1 MQNKEIRKLNS
12 IRAILAIVGYSAIIL
27 GAIVLACG
35 PFILGGVLMGAML
48 ATWVATLT
56 LTVKIQTYLEKN
68 QTWHYNGEFP
78 KLEDCGFTYKG
89 NVYVRKIP
97 RGNNTYTVYINTTDE
112 REIYCERNGADILDF
127 KFAISDLIR
136 DGLVTVEREVL

>member
-1 MQNKEIRKLNS
+1 MQNKEIRKINS
-12 IRAILAIVGYSAIIL
+12 IRAILAIVGYASIIL

-35 PFILGGVLMGAML
+35 LFILGGVLMGAML

-56 LTVKIQTYLEKN
+56 LTVKIQTYLEKT
-68 QTWHYNGEFP
+68 QTWHYKGEFT
-78 KLEDCGFTYKG
+78 KLEDYGFTYKG
-89 NVYVRKIP
+89 NVYVRKLP

-127 KFAISDLIR
+127 KFAISDLIH

>member
-1 MQNKEIRKLNS
+1 MQNKEIRKINS
-12 IRAILAIVGYSAIIL
+12 TRAILSIAGYAAIIL

-35 PFILGGVLMGAML
+35 LFILGGVLMGAML

-56 LTVKIQTYLEKN
+56 LTVKIQAYLEKT
-68 QTWHYNGEFP
+68 QTWHYTGEFP
-78 KLEDCGFTYKG
+78 KLEDYGFTYKG
-89 NVYVRKIP
+89 NVYVRQIP

>member
-1 MQNKEIRKLNS
+1 MQNKEIRKINS
-12 IRAILAIVGYSAIIL
+12 IRAILAIAGYAAIIL

-35 PFILGGVLMGAML
+35 LYVLGGVLMGAML

-56 LTVKIQTYLEKN
+56 LTVKIQTYLEKT
-68 QTWHYNGEFP
+68 QTWHYNGEFS
-78 KLEDCGFTYKG
+78 KLEVYGFTHKG

-112 REIYCERNGADILDF
+112 REIYCERNGVDILDF

>member
-12 IRAILAIVGYSAIIL
+12 IRAILAIAGYTALIL

-35 PFILGGVLMGAML
+35 LFVLGGVLMGAML
-48 ATWVATLT
+48 ATWIATLT
-56 LTVKIQTYLEKN
+56 LTVKIQTYLEKT
-68 QTWHYNGEFP
+68 QTWHYKGEFP
-78 KLEDCGFTYKG
+78 KLEDYGFTHKD
-89 NVYVRKIP
+89 NVYVRKLP
-97 RGNNTYTVYINTTDE
+97 RGNNTYTVYINTAD
-112 REIYCERNGADILDF
+112 RIYCERKGADILDF